1 MSSIASHPERADEI
15 GEQIR
20 VMYEKVLREP
30 VPERF
35 SELVKALE
43 AGTTL
48 SIARS
53 KSVQNEVA
61 SIKAA

>member
-1 MSSIASHPERADEI
+1 MSSLASHPKRADEI

-35 SELVKALE
+35 SELLKALE

-48 SIARS
+48 PIARP
-53 KSVQNEVA
+53 KNFQNEVA
-61 SIKAA
+61 SIKVA